1 MPKSRVPDG
10 PRSKAGKERAKQ
22 EKEAEAARR
31 ELNVRKIAALENA
44 QSAVSAMERT
54 PEANRRLNTTTT
66 TKDTPAS
73 RESTSDD
80 EVEDQEEDNMDVD
93 EVEDLEED
101 NMDVDKNKGS
111 PYESASESSTDEPA
125 PECDDGPSEPA
136 SEPDEAP
143 KGSRKKKEKMPV
155 RVAINN
161 YRAHEEPIVVAST
174 PSSDFAGGQPRAP
187 VKRIVSQGKR
197 RMESHTLV

>member
-93 EVEDLEED
+93 ENE
-101 NMDVDKNKGS
+101 GS
-111 PYESASESSTDEPA
+111 PYKSASESSTEEPA